1 MKLFSTTAL
10 GLATAMAAG
19 LVTTA
24 SAETELTMYYPIA
37 VGGSLTEVV
46 DGIVADFETANPDI
60 NVTAI
65 YSGNYD
71 DTRVRALSALAS
83 GEAAQLAVMFSIDAY
98 DLIEQEL
105 IVPFEDVATT
115 DADKEWL
122 NSFYPALM
130 ANGKIEGQ
138 TWGIPFQR
146 STIVAYYNKDLF
158 RAAGL
163 DPEAPPTTWDEMI
176 SMGKALTKDDT
187 HGLMIPSTG
196 YPYWMFQAL
205 AIQNGKEVM
214 SGDGL
219 TTYFDDP
226 TVVET
231 LEFWKSLSAEH
242 GIMPT
247 GTVEWGTLRQA
258 FLEGQTAMMWH
269 STGNLTAVKK
279 GASFDFGVAE
289 LPGNA
294 RLGSPTGGGNF
305 YLFKDTT
312 DEEKAAAL
320 KLMQFMT
327 SPEQAAAWSIA
338 TGYMGV
344 SPAAYE
350 TEALKAYTAEFP
362 PALVARNQLENA
374 VAEFSTFETA
384 RVRDGLNSAIQSAL
398 TGAKEPADA
407 LGEAQ
412 AAAVR
417 LLSDY
422 Q

>member
-1 MKLFSTTAL
+1 
-10 GLATAMAAG
+10 
-19 LVTTA
+19 
-24 SAETELTMYYPIA
+24 
-37 VGGSLTEVV
+37 
-46 DGIVADFETANPDI
+46 
-60 NVTAI
+60 
-65 YSGNYD
+65 
-71 DTRVRALSALAS
+71 
-83 GEAAQLAVMFSIDAY
+83 
-98 DLIEQEL
+98 
-105 IVPFEDVATT
+105 
-115 DADKEWL
+115 
-122 NSFYPALM
+122 M
-130 ANGKIEGQ
+130 ANGQIEGK

-163 DPEAPPTTWDEMI
+163 DPEAPPKTWDEMI

-187 HGLMIPSTG
+187 YGLMIPSTG

-214 SGDGL
+214 SADGL
-219 TTYFDDP
+219 TTYFDDQA
-226 TVVET
+226 VVDT
-231 LEFWKSLSAEH
+231 LEFWKSLSGEH

-269 STGNLTAVKK
+269 STGNLTAVKNNAK
-279 GASFDFGVAE
+279 FDFGVAE
-289 LPGNA
+289 LPANV

-350 TEALKAYTAEFP
+350 TEALKAYTEAFP

-398 TGAKEPADA
+398 TGSKEAADA

-412 AAAVR
+412 AAAER
-417 LLSDY
+417 LLRDY
-422 Q
+422 K

>member
-1 MKLFSTTAL
+1 MNAL
-10 GLATAMAAG
+10 KKIGSAIALAASIAMPAA
-19 LVTTA
+19 
-24 SAETELTMYYPIA
+24 AETELTMYYPIA
-37 VGGSLTEVV
+37 VGGALTEVV
-46 DGIVADFETANPDI
+46 DGIVADFEAANPDI
-60 NVTAI
+60 SVNAI

-71 DTRVRALSALAS
+71 DTRVRALSAINS
-83 GEAAQLAVMFSIDAY
+83 GDPAQLAVMFSIDAY
-98 DLIEQEL
+98 DLIEQDL
-105 IVPFEDVATT
+105 IVPFDDLVS
-115 DADKEWL
+115 DKAWL
-122 NSFYPALM
+122 DSFYPALM
-130 ANGKIEGQ
+130 ANGKIEGK

-163 DPEAPPTTWDEMI
+163 DPEAPPASWDDLI
-176 SMGKALTKDDT
+176 SAGKALTKDGT
-187 HGLMIPSTG
+187 YGLMIPSTG

-214 SGDGL
+214 SDDGL

-226 TVVET
+226 SVVDT
-231 LEFWKSLSAEH
+231 LDFWKSLSSEH

-279 GASFDFGVAE
+279 NASFDFGVAE
-289 LPGNA
+289 LPANV
-294 RLGSPTGGGNF
+294 RKGSPTGGGNF
-305 YLFKDTT
+305 YIFKDTS

-320 KLMQFMT
+320 KLIEFMT
-327 SPEQAAAWSIA
+327 SPEQAATWSIA

-350 TEALKAYTAEFP
+350 TDALKAYTEEFP

-384 RVRDGLNSAIQSAL
+384 RVRDGLNNAIQSAL
-398 TGAKEPADA
+398 TGSKSSEDA
-407 LGEAQ
+407 LSEAQ
-412 AAAVR
+412 SAADR
-417 LLSDY
+417 LLKAY
-422 Q
+422 R

>member
-1 MKLFSTTAL
+1 MNTLKKISSAIAL
-10 GLATAMAAG
+10 AASI
-19 LVTTA
+19 VMPA
-24 SAETELTMYYPIA
+24 AAETELTMYYPIA
-37 VGGSLTEVV
+37 VGGALTEVV
-46 DGIVADFETANPDI
+46 DGIVADFEAANPDI
-60 NVTAI
+60 SVNAI

-71 DTRVRALSALAS
+71 DTRVRALSAINS
-83 GEAAQLAVMFSIDAY
+83 GEPAQLAVMFSIDAY
-98 DLIEQEL
+98 DLIEQDL
-105 IVPFEDVATT
+105 IVPFDDLVS
-115 DADKEWL
+115 DKAWL
-122 NSFYPALM
+122 DSFYPALM
-130 ANGKIEGQ
+130 ANGKIEGK

-163 DPEAPPTTWDEMI
+163 DPEAPPASWDDLI
-176 SMGKALTKDDT
+176 SAGKALTKDGT
-187 HGLMIPSTG
+187 YGLMIPSTG

-214 SGDGL
+214 SDDGL
-219 TTYFDDP
+219 TTYFDDQS
-226 TVVET
+226 VVDT
-231 LEFWKSLSAEH
+231 LDFWKSLSSEH

-279 GASFDFGVAE
+279 NASFDFGVAE
-289 LPGNA
+289 LPANV
-294 RLGSPTGGGNF
+294 RKGSPTGGGNF
-305 YLFKDTT
+305 YVFKDTS

-320 KLMQFMT
+320 KLIEFMT
-327 SPEQAAAWSIA
+327 SPEQAATWSIA

-350 TEALKAYTAEFP
+350 TDALKAYTEEFP

-384 RVRDGLNSAIQSAL
+384 RVRDGLNNAIQSAL
-398 TGAKEPADA
+398 TGSKSSEDA
-407 LGEAQ
+407 LSEAQ
-412 AAAVR
+412 SAADR
-417 LLSDY
+417 LLKAY
-422 Q
+422 R

>member
-1 MKLFSTTAL
+1 MNKLTKL
-10 GLATAMAAG
+10 GLSAAVAVGMSMPAMAD
-19 LVTTA
+19 
-24 SAETELTMYYPIA
+24 TELTMYYPIA
-37 VGGSLTEVV
+37 VGGALTEVV
-46 DGIVADFETANPDI
+46 DSIVADFEAENPDI
-60 NVTAI
+60 KVNAI

-71 DTRVRALSALAS
+71 DTRVRALSALNS
-83 GEAAQLAVMFSIDAY
+83 GDPAQLAVMFSIDAY
-98 DLIEQEL
+98 DLIEQDL
-105 IVPFEDVATT
+105 ILPFNDLVSGSDGAN
-115 DADKEWL
+115 WL

-130 ANGKIEGQ
+130 ANGNIEGK

-146 STIVAYYNKDLF
+146 STIVAYYNKDMF

-163 DPEAPPTTWDEMI
+163 DPESPPTSWDELI
-176 SMGKALTKDDT
+176 SMGKALTKD
-187 HGLMIPSTG
+187 GAYGIMIPSTG

-214 SGDGL
+214 SNDGL

-231 LEFWKSLSAEH
+231 LEFWKSLSSEH
-242 GIMPT
+242 GVMPE

-279 GASFDFGVAE
+279 NASFDFGVAE
-289 LPGNA
+289 LPANV
-294 RLGSPTGGGNF
+294 RKGSPTGGGNF
-305 YLFKDTT
+305 YIFKDTSA
-312 DEEKAAAL
+312 EEQAAAL
-320 KLMQFMT
+320 KLIQFMT
-327 SPEQAAAWSIA
+327 SAEQAAAWSIA

-350 TEALKAYTAEFP
+350 TDALKSYTSSFP
-362 PALVARNQLENA
+362 PALVARNQLEHA

-384 RVRDGLNSAIQSAL
+384 RVREGLNNAIQSAL
-398 TGAKEPADA
+398 TGSKSAADA

-412 AAAVR
+412 AAAER
-417 LLSDY
+417 LLKDY
-422 Q
+422 R

>member
-176 SMGKALTKDDT
+176 SMGTALTKDDT
-187 HGLMIPSTG
+187 YGLMIPSTG

-412 AAAVR
+412 AAAVH

>member
-1 MKLFSTTAL
+1 MTFNRHL
-10 GLATAMAAG
+10 GLALSGAMALA
-19 LVTTA
+19 LPA
-24 SAETELTMYYPIA
+24 AADTELTMYYPIA
-37 VGGSLTEVV
+37 VGGDLTVVV
-46 DGIVADFETANPDI
+46 DKMIADFEAANPDI
-60 NVTAI
+60 SVTAI

-83 GEAAQLAVMFSIDAY
+83 GEPAQLAVMFSIDAY

-105 IVPFEDVATT
+105 IVPFEEVATS
-115 DADKEWL
+115 DEDKAWL
-122 NSFYPALM
+122 KSFYPALM
-130 ANGKIEGQ
+130 ANSLIEGQ

-146 STIVAYYNKDLF
+146 STIVAYYNKDMF

-163 DPEAPPTTWDEMI
+163 DPEAPPTTWDELV
-176 SMGKALTKDDT
+176 SMGKALTQGDT
-187 HGLMIPSTG
+187 YGLMIPSTG

-205 AIQNGKEVM
+205 AIQNGKELM
-214 SGDGL
+214 AGDGL

-226 TVVET
+226 TVIET
-231 LEFWKSLSAEH
+231 LKFWQSLSAEH

-247 GTVEWGTLRQA
+247 GTVEWGTLRHA

-269 STGNLTAVKK
+269 STGNLTAVKNN
-279 GASFDFGVAE
+279 ASFDFGVAE
-289 LPGNA
+289 LPANV
-294 RLGSPTGGGNF
+294 RKGSPTGGGNF

-312 DEEKAAAL
+312 EEEKAAAL

-338 TGYMGV
+338 TGYMGI

-362 PALVARNQLENA
+362 PALVARNQLESA

-384 RVRDGLNSAIQSAL
+384 RVRDGLNNAIQSAL
-398 TGAKEPADA
+398 TGAKTPEDA
-407 LGEAQ
+407 LTEAQ
-412 AAAVR
+412 QAAVR
-417 LLSDY
+417 LLAAY